1 MLNANEVDVAV
12 TGAIYSMKAGDTIP
26 TGPTGGLSTA
36 TDHGFATDD
45 GIEITADRTTQN
57 ITAWQDA
64 STVRVLVT
72 ESSITYHFTLLQNN
86 QANRELY
93 FGAEEVDGKIQW
105 NPANSGGRKPFVIDA
120 LDRANRKVIRHVIP
134 SGEVTELGAQNLQ
147 NGGAIQYEITI
158 TAFNVDGRCVD
169 IYNAAAPTTPEA

>member
-12 TGAIYSMKAGDTIP
+12 TGAISSMKAGDTIP
-26 TGPTGGLSTA
+26 TSATGGLTTA
-36 TDHGFATDD
+36 TNHGFATDD
-45 GIEITADRTTQN
+45 GIEITANRTTQN

-93 FGAEEVDGKIQW
+93 FGAKEVDGKIEW
-105 NPANSGGRKPFVIDA
+105 NPANSGGRKPFIIDA
-120 LDRANRKVIRHVIP
+120 LDRANNKIIRHVIP
-134 SGEVTELGAQNLQ
+134 SGEVTEVGTQNLQ
-147 NGGAIQYEITI
+147 NGGAIQYEVTI

-169 IYNAAAPTTPEA
+169 IYNTTAPVDGE